1 MRPHKRINMRTIVQ
15 RTEMTAHQMLLLEML
30 KDIDRICKRHR
41 ISYQL
46 FVGTAL
52 GAVRRNSMR

>member
-1 MRPHKRINMRTIVQ
+1 MRTIVQ

-30 KDIDRICKRHR
+30 KDIDSICKRHQ

-46 FVGTAL
+46 FAGTAL
-52 GAVRRNSMR
+52 GAVRHYSKR

>member
-1 MRPHKRINMRTIVQ
+1 MRTIVQ
-15 RTEMTAHQMLLLEML
+15 RIEMTAHQMLLLEML
-30 KDIDRICKRHR
+30 KDVDRICKRHR

-46 FVGTAL
+46 FVGTAP

>member
-1 MRPHKRINMRTIVQ
+1 MRTIVQ
-15 RTEMTAHQMLLLEML
+15 RTEMTAYQMLLLEML
-30 KDIDRICKRHR
+30 KDVDCICKRHR